1 MQSSSVTSAIVA
13 PYAQALMSLAQS
25 QNLVDRFGEDVRSLL
40 TTLVASPDLK
50 AFLANPL
57 MPMAGKKAAL
67 NQIVDDQVHPYLK
80 NFLMLLVDRRRIGF
94 LDGICQEFQSLL
106 RDLKQAVLAEVTSAV
121 ELNEGQKAAVRD
133 RVKTMTGAQ
142 SVELDTQIDPDLLG
156 GVIIKVGS
164 QVVDASLR
172 SQLRRIAIR
181 LAA

>member
-1 MQSSSVTSAIVA
+1 MQSSSVTSAIVD

-25 QNLVDRFGEDVRSLL
+25 QDLVDRFGSEVAGLL
-40 TTLVASPDLK
+40 TLLEGSTDLK

-57 MPMAGKKAAL
+57 MPLDGKKAAL
-67 NQIVDDQVHPYLK
+67 NQIVGDQLHPYLK

-94 LDGICQEFQSLL
+94 LDGICHQFQALL
-106 RDLKQAVLAEVTSAV
+106 RVLKQAVLAEVTSAV
-121 ELNEGQKAAVRD
+121 ELNDGQKAAVCD

-142 SVELDTQIDPDLLG
+142 SVDLATAIDPELLG

-172 SQLRRIAIR
+172 SQLRRISIR